1 LKVIGTPHIPL
12 LVRLEEPTSGRRG
25 QGGALFEVAMR
36 IIGSIHDMQQAALDL
51 KRQGKR
57 IAFVPTMGFLHEG
70 HASLLRE
77 GRTRGDLL
85 VLSIFVNPIQFGPT
99 EDLDRYPRNLEGD
112 CAIAREC
119 GVDIVFTPTAAEMY
133 PPGFQTSIRVR
144 DLALPLC
151 GASRPGHFD
160 GVATV
165 VTKLCNIVQPD
176 VALFGN
182 KDFQQLAI
190 IRRMVADLSLPVEI
204 VGMPIVRETDGL
216 AMSSRNSY
224 LSPAERASA
233 LCLSRAILLARERYA
248 AGERSAAALLAAA
261 RDLILAEP
269 TAVIDYLEIRD
280 ASTLEPVDTVND
292 PALLALAVKIGMT
305 RLIDNTV
312 LGDEP

>member
-1 LKVIGTPHIPL
+1 VK
-12 LVRLEEPTSGRRG
+12 
-25 QGGALFEVAMR
+25 
-36 IIGSIHDMQQAALDL
+36 IINTVSEMQQTTLVL
-51 KRQGKR
+51 RREGKR

-77 GRTRGDLL
+77 GRKRGDIL

-99 EDLDRYPRNLEGD
+99 EDLDRYPRNFEGD

-119 GVDIVFTPTAAEMY
+119 GTDIVYTPTAADMY

-165 VTKLCNIVQPD
+165 VTKLFNIVLPE

-190 IRRMVADLSLPVEI
+190 IRRMVADLSQPVEI
-204 VGMPIVRETDGL
+204 IGMPIVREADGL
-216 AMSSRNSY
+216 AMSSRNAY
-224 LSPAERASA
+224 LTPDERTSA
-233 LCLSRAILLARERYA
+233 LCLSCAIRLVRERYA
-248 AGERSAAALLAAA
+248 AGEHNAETLLAAA
-261 RDLILAEP
+261 QELILAEP
-269 TAVIDYLEIRD
+269 AAIIDYLELRD
-280 ASTLEPVDTVND
+280 AATLETVNKVSD
-292 PALLALAVKIGMT
+292 TTLLALAVKIGTT
-305 RLIDNTV
+305 RLIDNTL
-312 LGDEP
+312 LGDESKVAP